1 MTPDKYPG
9 RLILFEGPEGGGKST
24 LIKAMAERLRTSL
37 GLSVVETKEPGHNT
51 ELGKRVRERLLH
63 DKTLTNEEELNLFIE
78 EGRADHFN
86 VIVIPALKAGKV
98 VLCDRC
104 SKSTMA
110 YQHYARGMDKT
121 NILVRDARARRNV
134 NFDLILLLDIDPV
147 IGLARKNRD
156 NRFEQETL
164 EFHQKVRA
172 GYLDMAMTDVEKKWV
187 VIDASQPLETVQALA
202 WNAIYDFLLK
212 SIDTITR

>member
-1 MTPDKYPG
+1 MTPDKYLG

-24 LIKAMAERLRTSL
+24 LIKAIAERLRVNL

-63 DKTLTNEEELNLFIE
+63 DKSLTNEQELALFIN
-78 EGRADHFN
+78 GRADHFEH
-86 VIVIPALKAGKV
+86 IVIPALKAGKI
-98 VLCDRC
+98 VLCDRA
-104 SKSTMA
+104 SPSTEA
-110 YQHYARGMDKT
+110 YQHYGRGMDKT
-121 NILVRDARARRNV
+121 DILVLDAEARRNV
-134 NFDLILLLDIDPV
+134 NFDLIILLDIDPV

-156 NRFEQETL
+156 NRFEQEKL